1 MIVKRGNKFLVMD
14 SKDEKVL
21 GTHDSEASAER
32 QLTAIHISQQKNESR
47 IIKFSDFL
55 NEQLM
60 TLEYHDKLNPDF
72 WDGYDL
78 KPEVREKLIQI
89 GHEWAE
95 WAKIPLHA
103 IKDFVFVGGNA
114 NFNYTPKSDVDL
126 HLLVD
131 TNEVADCP
139 DFIEDY
145 FEDKKDLWAMKHD
158 IKLYRHPV
166 EIYAQDVDHEFP
178 EGQGVFSLTR
188 NEWIAKPVNQDLDL
202 NNIPAA
208 PKATELKDQ
217 IHNMIKHN
225 TDDQTVKS
233 FKETLKDMRSNSI
246 EQEGEFGQGNLI
258 FKELRNLGYLDKIN
272 QYIRSKQDQRLSL

>member
-14 SKDEKVL
+14 SKGKKVL

-32 QLTAIHISQQKNESR
+32 QLTAIHISQHKNESR
-47 IIKFSDFL
+47 IISFSDFL

-60 TLEYHDKLNPDF
+60 TLEYHDELNPDF
-72 WDGYDL
+72 WEGYNL

-89 GHEWAE
+89 GNEWAE
-95 WAKIPLHA
+95 WANIPIHA
-103 IKDFVFVGGNA
+103 IKDYIFVGGNA
-114 NFNYTPKSDVDL
+114 NFNYTAQSDVDL

-131 TNEVADCP
+131 TNEIADCP

-145 FEDKKDLWAMKHD
+145 FEDKKDLWSAKHD
-158 IKLYRHPV
+158 IKIYGHPV

-178 EGQGVFSLTR
+178 VGQGVFSLSK
-188 NEWIAKPVNQDLDL
+188 NEWLSKPVNQDLDL
-202 NNIPAA
+202 NKIPEAS
-208 PKATELKDQ
+208 KASELKTEIDKMMT
-217 IHNMIKHN
+217 HGV
-225 TDDQTVKS
+225 DDKTMKS

-246 EQEGEFGQGNLI
+246 ENEGEFGQGNLI
-258 FKELRNLGYLDKIN
+258 FKELRNLGYLEKIN

>member
-1 MIVKRGNKFLVMD
+1 MIVKRGNKFLVMY
-14 SKDEKVL
+14 SKGKKVL

-32 QLTAIHISQQKNESR
+32 QLTAIHISQHKNESR
-47 IIKFSDFL
+47 LIKFSDFL
-55 NEQLM
+55 GEQLI

-72 WDGYDL
+72 WDGYEL

-95 WAKIPLHA
+95 WANVPTHS

-114 NFNYTPKSDVDL
+114 NFNYTAKSDVDL

-131 TNEVADCP
+131 KSEIADCP
-139 DFIEDY
+139 EFLEDY
-145 FEDKKDLWAMKHD
+145 FEDKKDLWASKHD
-158 IKLYRHPV
+158 IKLYGHPV
-166 EIYAQDVDHEFP
+166 EIYAQDVGADFP
-178 EGQGVFSLTR
+178 AGQGVFSLTK
-188 NEWIAKPVNQDLDL
+188 NEWLAKPINKNVDL
-202 NNIPAA
+202 NKIPAA

-217 IHNMIKHN
+217 IQNMIKYN
-225 TDDQTVKS
+225 TDDQTMKS

-246 EQEGEFGQGNLI
+246 AQEGEFGQGNLI

>member
-14 SKDEKVL
+14 SKGDKVL

-32 QLTAIHISQQKNESR
+32 QLTAIHISQHNNESR
-47 IIKFSDFL
+47 LIKFSDFL

-60 TLEYHDKLNPDF
+60 TLEYHDQLNPDF
-72 WDGYDL
+72 WKGYDL
-78 KPEVREKLIQI
+78 KPEVREKLIEI

-95 WAKIPLHA
+95 WAKIPVQA

-131 TNEVADCP
+131 TNEIADCP
-139 DFIEDY
+139 EFIEDY
-145 FEDKKDLWAMKHD
+145 FEDKKDIWALKHD
-158 IKLYRHPV
+158 IKIYGHPV
-166 EIYAQDVDHEFP
+166 EIYAQNVDYQFP
-178 EGQGVFSLTR
+178 EGQGVFSLSK
-188 NEWIAKPVNQDLDL
+188 NQWLAKPINKDLDL

-208 PKATELKDQ
+208 PKANELKDK
-217 IHNMIKHN
+217 IHNMITHN
-225 TDDQTVKS
+225 IDDQTMKS

-246 EQEGEFGQGNLI
+246 ENEGEFGQGNLI
-258 FKELRNLGYLDKIN
+258 FKELRNLGYLEKIN